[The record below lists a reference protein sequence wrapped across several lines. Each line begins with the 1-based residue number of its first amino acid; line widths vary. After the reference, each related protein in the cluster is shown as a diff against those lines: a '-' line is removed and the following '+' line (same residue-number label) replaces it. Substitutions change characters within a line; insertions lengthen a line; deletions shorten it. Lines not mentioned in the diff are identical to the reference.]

1 MVFKV
6 TNSLTNST
14 KTEQNQDSLIRY
26 LEEEHNRASNLNYT
40 ANIHISNIDKKNQI
54 ISEISCELPFP
65 SKKQEIALF
74 VSDFVSSSGDNQKS
88 KKINLP
94 FFKGSTPTV
103 DPVAPTETPKPA
115 DATPT
120 PNPVTPTETPKP
132 TEPTPTAD
140 PVAPTE
146 TPKPTEPTP
155 TVDPVVPADTPTP
168 ADATPKK
175 TGTYKAPA
183 TQPKNTNRSKLYKGI
198 SAVVLGFTVC
208 LLSINSVAL
217 LSTQKK
223 LANTIDKVE
232 KQSEALEK
240 SGDNST
246 DVFSRYFI
254 SNYLRDAKTAN
265 DFSDNEN
272 LEKNGLSSP
281 SSASSI
287 MLFSKE
293 KKGDKYLMT
302 YVVTYTVDTNTFTN
316 KMSFEIK
323 KSDKAKFGYLVTSD
337 KITLS
342 DYTK

>member
-65 SKKQEIALF
+65 SKQEISLF

-103 DPVAPTETPKPA
+103 DPVIPA
-115 DATPT
+115 
-120 PNPVTPTETPKP
+120 
-132 TEPTPTAD
+132 
-140 PVAPTE
+140 E

-155 TVDPVVPADTPTP
+155 TVDPVTPTETPKP

-175 TGTYKAPA
+175 TGTYKVPA

-265 DFSDNEN
+265 DFSDNEK

>member
-54 ISEISCELPFP
+54 ISEISCDLPFP
-65 SKKQEIALF
+65 SKQEIALF

-94 FFKGSTPTV
+94 FLKGSTPKMVET
-103 DPVAPTETPKPA
+103 APTETPLP
-115 DATPT
+115 PE
-120 PNPVTPTETPKP
+120 V
-132 TEPTPTAD
+132 PTPTAD

-155 TVDPVVPADTPTP
+155 TVDPVVPTETPKPTEP
-168 ADATPKK
+168 TPKK

-254 SNYLRDAKTAN
+254 SNYLRDAKTAS
-265 DFSDNEN
+265 DFSDNEK
-272 LEKNGLSSP
+272 LEKNGLSTP

-293 KKGDKYLMT
+293 QKGDKYLMT

>member
-40 ANIHISNIDKKNQI
+40 ANIHISNIDKKNQV

-65 SKKQEIALF
+65 SKQEIALF

-94 FFKGSTPTV
+94 FLKGSTPKMVET
-103 DPVAPTETPKPA
+103 APTETPLP
-115 DATPT
+115 PE
-120 PNPVTPTETPKP
+120 V
-132 TEPTPTAD
+132 PTPTAD

-155 TVDPVVPADTPTP
+155 TVDPVVPAETPTP

-254 SNYLRDAKTAN
+254 SNYLRDAKTAS
-265 DFSDNEN
+265 DFSDNEK

-293 KKGDKYLMT
+293 QKGDKYLMT

-316 KMSFEIK
+316 KMSFEIE

>member
-65 SKKQEIALF
+65 SKQEIALF
-74 VSDFVSSSGDNQKS
+74 VSDFVSSSGENQKS

-94 FFKGSTPTV
+94 FFKGSTPT
-103 DPVAPTETPKPA
+103 
-115 DATPT
+115 
-120 PNPVTPTETPKP
+120 
-132 TEPTPTAD
+132 AD

-146 TPKPTEPTP
+146 TPKPTEQTPNPVTP
-155 TVDPVVPADTPTP
+155 TEIPKP

-175 TGTYKAPA
+175 TGTYQAPA

-265 DFSDNEN
+265 DFSDNEK

>member
-65 SKKQEIALF
+65 SKQEIALF

-94 FFKGSTPTV
+94 FFKGSTPT
-103 DPVAPTETPKPA
+103 
-115 DATPT
+115 
-120 PNPVTPTETPKP
+120 
-132 TEPTPTAD
+132 AD

-155 TVDPVVPADTPTP
+155 TVDPVTPTETPKITNATPTADPVAPTETPKP

-175 TGTYKAPA
+175 TGAYKAPT

-272 LEKNGLSSP
+272 LEKNGLSTP

>member
-65 SKKQEIALF
+65 SKQEIALF

-94 FFKGSTPTV
+94 FFKGSTPT
-103 DPVAPTETPKPA
+103 
-115 DATPT
+115 
-120 PNPVTPTETPKP
+120 
-132 TEPTPTAD
+132 AD

-146 TPKPTEPTP
+146 TPKITKPTTPAPTADPVAPTE
-155 TVDPVVPADTPTP
+155 TPTP

-175 TGTYKAPA
+175 TGTYKEPA

-265 DFSDNEN
+265 DFSDNEK
-272 LEKNGLSSP
+272 LEKNGLSTP

>member
-65 SKKQEIALF
+65 SKQEIALF

-94 FFKGSTPTV
+94 FLKGSTPKMVET
-103 DPVAPTETPKPA
+103 APTETPLP
-115 DATPT
+115 PE
-120 PNPVTPTETPKP
+120 V
-132 TEPTPTAD
+132 
-140 PVAPTE
+140 
-146 TPKPTEPTP
+146 PTP
-155 TVDPVVPADTPTP
+155 TVDPVVPAETPKPTEP
-168 ADATPKK
+168 TPKK

-265 DFSDNEN
+265 DFSDNEK

>member
-65 SKKQEIALF
+65 SKQEISLF

-103 DPVAPTETPKPA
+103 DPVAPTETPKP
-115 DATPT
+115 
-120 PNPVTPTETPKP
+120 
-132 TEPTPTAD
+132 
-140 PVAPTE
+140 
-146 TPKPTEPTP
+146 TEPTP
-155 TVDPVVPADTPTP
+155 TVDPVTPTETP
-168 ADATPKK
+168 KPKK

-265 DFSDNEN
+265 DFSDNEK
-272 LEKNGLSSP
+272 LEKNGLSTP

>member
-40 ANIHISNIDKKNQI
+40 ANIHISNIDKKNQV

-65 SKKQEIALF
+65 SKQEIALF

-94 FFKGSTPTV
+94 FLKGSTPKMVET
-103 DPVAPTETPKPA
+103 APTETPLP
-115 DATPT
+115 PE
-120 PNPVTPTETPKP
+120 V
-132 TEPTPTAD
+132 PTPTAD

-155 TVDPVVPADTPTP
+155 TVDPVVPAETPTP

-175 TGTYKAPA
+175 PGTYKAPA

-254 SNYLRDAKTAN
+254 SNYLRDAKTAS
-265 DFSDNEN
+265 DFSDNEK
-272 LEKNGLSSP
+272 LEKNGLSTP

-293 KKGDKYLMT
+293 QKGDKYLMT

>member
-65 SKKQEIALF
+65 SKQEIALF
-74 VSDFVSSSGDNQKS
+74 VSDFVSSSGDNQKN

-94 FFKGSTPTV
+94 FLKGSTPKTV
-103 DPVAPTETPKPA
+103 ETAPTETPLPPEV
-115 DATPT
+115 PT
-120 PNPVTPTETPKP
+120 P
-132 TEPTPTAD
+132 D

-155 TVDPVVPADTPTP
+155 TVDPVVPAETPKP

-175 TGTYKAPA
+175 TGTYQAPA

-254 SNYLRDAKTAN
+254 SNYLRDAKTAS
-265 DFSDNEN
+265 DFSDNEK

-293 KKGDKYLMT
+293 QKGDKYLMT

>member
-65 SKKQEIALF
+65 SKQEIALF
-74 VSDFVSSSGDNQKS
+74 ISDFVSSSGDNQKN

-94 FFKGSTPTV
+94 FLKGSTPKMVET
-103 DPVAPTETPKPA
+103 APTETPLP
-115 DATPT
+115 PE
-120 PNPVTPTETPKP
+120 V
-132 TEPTPTAD
+132 PTPTAD

-155 TVDPVVPADTPTP
+155 TVDPVAPTETPKITN
-168 ADATPKK
+168 ATPKK

-254 SNYLRDAKTAN
+254 SNYLRDAKTAS
-265 DFSDNEN
+265 DFSDNEK
-272 LEKNGLSSP
+272 LEKNGLSTP

-293 KKGDKYLMT
+293 QKGDKYLMT

>member
-65 SKKQEIALF
+65 SKQEISLF

-103 DPVAPTETPKPA
+103 DPVVPA
-115 DATPT
+115 ET

-132 TEPTPTAD
+132 TEPTPTVD
-140 PVAPTE
+140 PVTPTE
-146 TPKPTEPTP
+146 TPK
-155 TVDPVVPADTPTP
+155 P

-175 TGTYKAPA
+175 TGTYKVPA

-272 LEKNGLSSP
+272 LEKNGLSTP

>member
-65 SKKQEIALF
+65 SKQEIALF
-74 VSDFVSSSGDNQKS
+74 VSDFVSSSGDNQKN

-94 FFKGSTPTV
+94 FLKGSTPKTV
-103 DPVAPTETPKPA
+103 ETAPTETSLPPEVPTPDPIVPTETPKPA
-115 DATPT
+115 DATP
-120 PNPVTPTETPKP
+120 
-132 TEPTPTAD
+132 
-140 PVAPTE
+140 
-146 TPKPTEPTP
+146 
-155 TVDPVVPADTPTP
+155 
-168 ADATPKK
+168 KK
-175 TGTYKAPA
+175 TGTYQAPA
-183 TQPKNTNRSKLYKGI
+183 TQPKITNRSKLYKGI

-254 SNYLRDAKTAN
+254 SNYLRDAKTAS
-265 DFSDNEN
+265 DFSDNEK

-293 KKGDKYLMT
+293 QKGDKYLMT

>member
-65 SKKQEIALF
+65 SKQEISLF

-103 DPVAPTETPKPA
+103 DPVVPAETPKPA

-120 PNPVTPTETPKP
+120 PNPV
-132 TEPTPTAD
+132 
-140 PVAPTE
+140 APTE
-146 TPKPTEPTP
+146 TPKPTELTP
-155 TVDPVVPADTPTP
+155 TVDPVTPTETPKP

-175 TGTYKAPA
+175 TGTYKVPA

-272 LEKNGLSSP
+272 LEKNGLSTP

>member
-65 SKKQEIALF
+65 SKQEIALF
-74 VSDFVSSSGDNQKS
+74 VSDFVSSSGDNQKN

-94 FFKGSTPTV
+94 FLKGSTPKTV
-103 DPVAPTETPKPA
+103 ETAPTETPLSPEV
-115 DATPT
+115 P
-120 PNPVTPTETPKP
+120 
-132 TEPTPTAD
+132 
-140 PVAPTE
+140 

-155 TVDPVVPADTPTP
+155 TVDPVVPTETPKP

-175 TGTYKAPA
+175 TGTYQAPA

-265 DFSDNEN
+265 DFSDNEK

>member
-65 SKKQEIALF
+65 SKQEIALF

-94 FFKGSTPTV
+94 FFKGSTPT
-103 DPVAPTETPKPA
+103 
-115 DATPT
+115 
-120 PNPVTPTETPKP
+120 
-132 TEPTPTAD
+132 AD

-155 TVDPVVPADTPTP
+155 TVDPVTLTETPKP
-168 ADATPKK
+168 VDATPKK
-175 TGTYKAPA
+175 TGTYQALA

-265 DFSDNEN
+265 DFSDNEK

>member
-65 SKKQEIALF
+65 SKQEIALF
-74 VSDFVSSSGDNQKS
+74 VSDFVSSSGDNQKN

-94 FFKGSTPTV
+94 FLKGSTPKTV
-103 DPVAPTETPKPA
+103 ETSPTETPLPPEV
-115 DATPT
+115 PT
-120 PNPVTPTETPKP
+120 
-132 TEPTPTAD
+132 TAD

-155 TVDPVVPADTPTP
+155 TVDPVVPTETPKP

-175 TGTYKAPA
+175 TGTYKVPA

-272 LEKNGLSSP
+272 LEKNGLSTP

>member
-65 SKKQEIALF
+65 SKQEIALF
-74 VSDFVSSSGDNQKS
+74 VSDFVSSSGDNQKN

-94 FFKGSTPTV
+94 FLKGSTPKTV
-103 DPVAPTETPKPA
+103 ETAPTETPLPPEV
-115 DATPT
+115 PT
-120 PNPVTPTETPKP
+120 PDPVVPTETPK
-132 TEPTPTAD
+132 
-140 PVAPTE
+140 
-146 TPKPTEPTP
+146 
-155 TVDPVVPADTPTP
+155 P

-183 TQPKNTNRSKLYKGI
+183 TQPKITNRSKLYKGI

-265 DFSDNEN
+265 DFSDNEK

>member
-65 SKKQEIALF
+65 SKQEIALF

-94 FFKGSTPTV
+94 FFKGSTPT
-103 DPVAPTETPKPA
+103 
-115 DATPT
+115 
-120 PNPVTPTETPKP
+120 
-132 TEPTPTAD
+132 AD

-155 TVDPVVPADTPTP
+155 TVDPVTPTETPKITKPTTPAPTADPVAPTETPKP

-232 KQSEALEK
+232 KQSEALEI

-265 DFSDNEN
+265 DFSDNEK

>member
-65 SKKQEIALF
+65 SKQEIALF
-74 VSDFVSSSGDNQKS
+74 VSDFVSSSGDNQKN

-94 FFKGSTPTV
+94 FLKGSTPKTV
-103 DPVAPTETPKPA
+103 ETAPTETPLP
-115 DATPT
+115 PE
-120 PNPVTPTETPKP
+120 V
-132 TEPTPTAD
+132 PTAD
-140 PVAPTE
+140 PVVPTE

-155 TVDPVVPADTPTP
+155 TVDPVAPTETPKP

-223 LANTIDKVE
+223 LAHTIDKVE

-254 SNYLRDAKTAN
+254 SNYLRDAKTAS
-265 DFSDNEN
+265 DFSDNEK

-293 KKGDKYLMT
+293 QKGDKYLMT

>member
-65 SKKQEIALF
+65 SKQEISLF

-103 DPVAPTETPKPA
+103 DPVVPVETPKPTEL
-115 DATPT
+115 TPT
-120 PNPVTPTETPKP
+120 VDPVTPTETPK
-132 TEPTPTAD
+132 
-140 PVAPTE
+140 
-146 TPKPTEPTP
+146 
-155 TVDPVVPADTPTP
+155 P

-175 TGTYKAPA
+175 TGTYKVPA

-272 LEKNGLSSP
+272 LEKNGLSTP

>member
-65 SKKQEIALF
+65 SKQEITLF

-94 FFKGSTPTV
+94 FFKGSTPT
-103 DPVAPTETPKPA
+103 
-115 DATPT
+115 
-120 PNPVTPTETPKP
+120 
-132 TEPTPTAD
+132 AD

-155 TVDPVVPADTPTP
+155 TVDPVTLTETPKPADATPTPNPVAPTETPKP

-265 DFSDNEN
+265 DFSDNEK

>member
-65 SKKQEIALF
+65 SKQEIALF
-74 VSDFVSSSGDNQKS
+74 VSDFVSSSGDNQKN

-94 FFKGSTPTV
+94 FLKGSTPKTV
-103 DPVAPTETPKPA
+103 ETAPTETPLPPEV
-115 DATPT
+115 PT
-120 PNPVTPTETPKP
+120 
-132 TEPTPTAD
+132 TAD

-155 TVDPVVPADTPTP
+155 TVDPVVPADTPKP

-175 TGTYKAPA
+175 TGTYKVPA

-272 LEKNGLSSP
+272 LEKNGLSTP

>member
-65 SKKQEIALF
+65 SKQEIALF
-74 VSDFVSSSGDNQKS
+74 VSDFVSSSGENQKS

-94 FFKGSTPTV
+94 FFKGSTPTPN
-103 DPVAPTETPKPA
+103 PVAPTETPKPA
-115 DATPT
+115 DATP
-120 PNPVTPTETPKP
+120 
-132 TEPTPTAD
+132 
-140 PVAPTE
+140 
-146 TPKPTEPTP
+146 
-155 TVDPVVPADTPTP
+155 
-168 ADATPKK
+168 KK
-175 TGTYKAPA
+175 TGTYQAPA
-183 TQPKNTNRSKLYKGI
+183 TQLKNTNRSKLYKGI

-254 SNYLRDAKTAN
+254 SNYLRDAKTAS
-265 DFSDNEN
+265 DFSDNEK
-272 LEKNGLSSP
+272 LEKNGLSTP

-287 MLFSKE
+287 MLFAKE
-293 KKGDKYLMT
+293 QKGDKYLMT

>member
-65 SKKQEIALF
+65 SKQEIALF
-74 VSDFVSSSGDNQKS
+74 VSDFVNSSGDNQKS

-94 FFKGSTPTV
+94 FFKGS
-103 DPVAPTETPKPA
+103 
-115 DATPT
+115 
-120 PNPVTPTETPKP
+120 
-132 TEPTPTAD
+132 TPTAD

-155 TVDPVVPADTPTP
+155 TVDPVTPTETPKP

-175 TGTYKAPA
+175 TGTYKAPT

-265 DFSDNEN
+265 DFSDNEK

>member
-65 SKKQEIALF
+65 SKQEIALF
-74 VSDFVSSSGDNQKS
+74 VSDFVSSSGENQKS

-94 FFKGSTPTV
+94 FFKGSTPTA

-115 DATPT
+115 DATSTADPVVPTETPKPAEPTPT

-132 TEPTPTAD
+132 
-140 PVAPTE
+140 
-146 TPKPTEPTP
+146 
-155 TVDPVVPADTPTP
+155 

-175 TGTYKAPA
+175 TGTYQAPA

-265 DFSDNEN
+265 DFSDNEK
-272 LEKNGLSSP
+272 LEKNGLSTP

>member
-65 SKKQEIALF
+65 SKQEIALF

-94 FFKGSTPTV
+94 FFKGSTPT
-103 DPVAPTETPKPA
+103 
-115 DATPT
+115 
-120 PNPVTPTETPKP
+120 
-132 TEPTPTAD
+132 AD

-155 TVDPVVPADTPTP
+155 TVDPVTPTETPKITKPTTP
-168 ADATPKK
+168 ASTADPVVPTETPKK
-175 TGTYKAPA
+175 TVTYKEPA

-265 DFSDNEN
+265 DFSDNEK

>member
-65 SKKQEIALF
+65 SKQEIALF
-74 VSDFVSSSGDNQKS
+74 VSDFVSSSGDNQKN

-94 FFKGSTPTV
+94 FLKGSTPKTV
-103 DPVAPTETPKPA
+103 ETAPTETPLSPEV
-115 DATPT
+115 PT
-120 PNPVTPTETPKP
+120 L
-132 TEPTPTAD
+132 TAD
-140 PVAPTE
+140 PVVPTE
-146 TPKPTEPTP
+146 
-155 TVDPVVPADTPTP
+155 TPTP

-175 TGTYKAPA
+175 TGTYQAPA

-265 DFSDNEN
+265 DFSDNEK
-272 LEKNGLSSP
+272 LEKNGLSTP

>member
-65 SKKQEIALF
+65 SKQEIALF

-94 FFKGSTPTV
+94 FFKGSTPS
-103 DPVAPTETPKPA
+103 
-115 DATPT
+115 
-120 PNPVTPTETPKP
+120 
-132 TEPTPTAD
+132 AD
-140 PVAPTE
+140 PVTPTE

-155 TVDPVVPADTPTP
+155 TVDPVTPTETPKITNATPTADPVAPTETPTP

-175 TGTYKAPA
+175 TGTYKEPA

-208 LLSINSVAL
+208 LLSINSIAL

-265 DFSDNEN
+265 DFSDNEK